1 MPFAPLTPEEEV
13 STLAHRVLEQFC
25 AAFEAWWRR
34 LDGDTQGSL
43 LETAVSDNEF
53 FSERD
58 AERIRKGTRDA
69 VPICQFVSAI
79 AAEYGFQE
87 FDAKTV
93 RQYRNELSHRSKT
106 ERGTLK
112 FMQVHRVEEFVDACT
127 RLVKHFGA
135 VQEHAQI
142 AGISDYLLHALTGRL
157 QLHSDAGHVAEGGTA
172 LAPAPP
178 AAPPTTSGPG
188 EPAPRPTGGRPA
200 PPKPPRIA
208 EAPFQLPSYRR
219 SAKAA
224 VGSVPALQHAALS
237 PDQRDAVDLVVDWF
251 HAGGKVQG
259 ERRPLSISG
268 PAGSGKTTVLSV
280 IIAEL
285 GLVPQHV
292 MLLAPTGKAVE
303 ALKVRLPRGWKK
315 RVGTLAGFLWRWQ
328 LKGYEGE
335 DASFANQGTKPLA
348 TDLSLLIVDEASMV
362 TKKDHAA
369 LLRYA
374 RVLFI
379 GDPDQLPPVVEDP
392 SLEGELGSCG
402 VLEQPDTR
410 LAKVHR
416 QSEGSSILSVA
427 DQVRGGQQPAFGPSG
442 DGNVIHLSEELG
454 HLGVDVL
461 RELVDEADVVLTQ
474 RNSLRVRINEYVRW
488 RRGHMKNPIDYVPK
502 AGEVLVASEN
512 AMHPTTRTRVANG
525 ERLIVQEYLGTVQV
539 RDDAPEIEEY
549 RVRAYPEGRE
559 VDSADWVI
567 SSQMLR
573 GDQIRSSVLDTRHVS
588 GPRSSVL
595 RADWGYAL
603 TVHKAQGSEWP
614 NVMVVDDQDPDHHVP
629 RNKWYYVAYSRAIDR
644 LVILKVRRDTLLF
657 GVEWV
662 RR

>member
-1 MPFAPLTPEEEV
+1 M
-13 STLAHRVLEQFC
+13 
-25 AAFEAWWRR
+25 
-34 LDGDTQGSL
+34 
-43 LETAVSDNEF
+43 
-53 FSERD
+53 
-58 AERIRKGTRDA
+58 
-69 VPICQFVSAI
+69 
-79 AAEYGFQE
+79 
-87 FDAKTV
+87 
-93 RQYRNELSHRSKT
+93 
-106 ERGTLK
+106 
-112 FMQVHRVEEFVDACT
+112 
-127 RLVKHFGA
+127 
-135 VQEHAQI
+135 
-142 AGISDYLLHALTGRL
+142 
-157 QLHSDAGHVAEGGTA
+157 
-172 LAPAPP
+172 
-178 AAPPTTSGPG
+178 
-188 EPAPRPTGGRPA
+188 
-200 PPKPPRIA
+200 
-208 EAPFQLPSYRR
+208 
-219 SAKAA
+219 
-224 VGSVPALQHAALS
+224 
-237 PDQRDAVDLVVDWF
+237 
-251 HAGGKVQG
+251 
-259 ERRPLSISG
+259 
-268 PAGSGKTTVLSV
+268 
-280 IIAEL
+280 
-285 GLVPQHV
+285 
-292 MLLAPTGKAVE
+292 
-303 ALKVRLPRGWKK
+303 
-315 RVGTLAGFLWRWQ
+315 
-328 LKGYEGE
+328 
-335 DASFANQGTKPLA
+335 
-348 TDLSLLIVDEASMV
+348 
-362 TKKDHAA
+362 
-369 LLRYA
+369 
-374 RVLFI
+374 
-379 GDPDQLPPVVEDP
+379 
-392 SLEGELGSCG
+392 
-402 VLEQPDTR
+402 LEQPDTR

-427 DQVRGGQQPAFGPSG
+427 NQVRGGQQPAFGPSG

-662 RR
+662 KR